1 MLNKIRELFTMGGS
15 QPSTFNLQPA
25 TFLIVGLGN
34 PGREYRGTR
43 HNVGFMLLDH
53 LAERLG
59 MSFSRVESR
68 SLVTKA
74 EYLEN
79 RLILVKPQ
87 TYMNLSGQAVS
98 SLMRFYK
105 VALERLLVIY
115 DDVDLPLGTLR
126 LRPGGGSAGHNGMQ
140 SIIEKLG
147 TQEFPRLRAG
157 VSRPPGRMEAADY
170 VLKDFSKDESELL
183 QEVLSRGAEAVL
195 AFVGEG
201 IVAAMNQFNPQGS
214 GEAG

>member
-1 MLNKIRELFTMGGS
+1 MGEN
-15 QPSTFNLQPA
+15 QPSILNFQPSP
-25 TFLIVGLGN
+25 FLIVGLGN

>member
-43 HNVGFMLLDH
+43 HNVGFMLLDR
-53 LAERLG
+53 LAEGLG
-59 MSFSRVESR
+59 VSFSRVESR
-68 SLVTKA
+68 SLVTRA
-74 EYLEN
+74 EYQGN
-79 RLILVKPQ
+79 KLILVKPQ

-98 SLMRFYK
+98 SLLRFYK
-105 VALERLLVIY
+105 VPLERLLVAY

-126 LRPGGGSAGHNGMQ
+126 LRPGGGSAGHKGMQ

-147 TQEFPRLRAG
+147 KQEFPRLRIG
-157 VSRPPGRMEAADY
+157 VNRPPGRMEAADY
-170 VLKDFSKDESELL
+170 VLQNFSKDDSELL
-183 QEVLSRGAEAVL
+183 QEVLSRAAQAVL

-201 IVAAMNQFNPQGS
+201 IVSAMNQFNPQDS
-214 GEAG
+214 GEIG